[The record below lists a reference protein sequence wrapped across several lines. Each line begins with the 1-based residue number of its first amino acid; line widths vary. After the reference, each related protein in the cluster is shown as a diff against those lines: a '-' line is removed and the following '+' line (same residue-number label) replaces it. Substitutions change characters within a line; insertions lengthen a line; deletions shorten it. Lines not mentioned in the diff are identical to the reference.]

1 MANSRTV
8 FLLVALL
15 TAACGC
21 KSIRG
26 VRVDPKQPLALTAAE
41 AAKVRKEGLALWA
54 QQPRDL
60 ARVTDAAHR
69 LEQAARAFRD
79 DYDAQWEAAQAL
91 AFVAENDTRAD
102 VRREAAK
109 NGIVLSRHAREL
121 KPDGVEGH
129 YWYAINVGLLADV
142 DRAYGLD
149 AVGEMETALKRAIE
163 LDERYDFAGP
173 SRVLGILH
181 LRTPAPPVSIGSPRK
196 GLKLL
201 QRAVELFP
209 DYPENYLYLAE
220 ALRDN
225 GRAAEAQ
232 EAVRKVLDAKSW
244 LDRQFESSQ
253 WKAAA
258 QKLLQTLP
266 NTPANLK
273 TNHYQRCDQQLW
285 ATICWVEHFC
295 RCAVHSKRRSFGRRE
310 R

>member
-1 MANSRTV
+1 M
-8 FLLVALL
+8 
-15 TAACGC
+15 CGC

-26 VRVDPKQPLALTAAE
+26 VRVEPKQPLALTAEEAE
-41 AAKVRKEGLALWA
+41 RLQKDGIALWTE
-54 QQPRDL
+54 QPRDV

-69 LEQAARAFRD
+69 LEQAARTLRD

-91 AFVAENDTRAD
+91 AFVAENAANANTRRD
-102 VRREAAK
+102 AAK
-109 NGIVLSRHAREL
+109 SGIVLARHATEL
-121 KPDGVEGH
+121 KPAGVEGH

-173 SRVLGILH
+173 LRVLGILH

-196 GLKLL
+196 GLRLL

-225 GRAAEAQ
+225 DRADEARV
-232 EAVRKVLDAKSW
+232 AIRKVLDANPW
-244 LDRQFESSQ
+244 PDRQFESSQ
-253 WKAAA
+253 WRAST

-266 NTPANLK
+266 PSRAGVHPYNRP
-273 TNHYQRCDQQLW
+273 
-285 ATICWVEHFC
+285 TIIEI
-295 RCAVHSKRRSFGRRE
+295 ADLLDGQSSAINS
-310 R
+310 